1 MTRSL
6 PTPRTVLG
14 RRQDGRP
21 IYPMLG
27 ASSDDPSNDEV
38 TVNISQKQ
46 LNTLMARE
54 KDQGGR
60 AAIRTL
66 VEKLG
71 FANAGALEEHLV
83 GVRQAE
89 QEQLSEAERREQ
101 ALAEREKAA
110 AAREAAAL
118 ARERDAARRAV
129 LSGVGATGHDLDDAV
144 ALLHAPDDADGEAL
158 ANAVQELKARRPELF
173 GTVPVDIQQFPAAP
187 GGAPASVP
195 PSRPGGADSK
205 PGSAGLEMARRRG
218 ILPAPE

>member
-21 IYPMLG
+21 IYPVLG

-129 LSGVGATGHDLDDAV
+129 LSDVGATGHDLDDAV
-144 ALLHAPDDADGEAL
+144 ALLHAPDDAEGEAL

-195 PSRPGGADSK
+195 PSRPGGVDSK

>member
-14 RRQDGRP
+14 HRRDGRP
-21 IYPMLG
+21 IYPVLG
-27 ASSDDPSNDEV
+27 ASPDDPSNDEV
-38 TVNISQKQ
+38 TVSISQKQ

-60 AAIRTL
+60 AAIRSL

-71 FANAGALEEHLV
+71 FANAGALEEHLA

-110 AAREAAAL
+110 VAREASAL

-129 LSGVGATGHDLDDAV
+129 LSGLGATGHDLDDAA
-144 ALLHAPDDADGEAL
+144 ALLRAPDDADGEAL

-173 GTVPVDIQQFPAAP
+173 ASVPAEARQFPAAP

-195 PSRPGGADSK
+195 PSRPGGVGNK